1 MAAHLLIAVVLML
14 AAAAATGAV
23 ELMVSPRALTEALDI
38 GQSRIDAL
46 RTRFHQRYRLIVA
59 RPPVDEI
66 QVITPFRRVAL
77 AAESRA
83 RLGDRLFG
91 QREAR
96 ATLAEAPEQID
107 LLIELTFHPQNAFIG
122 VPPYQVRLLSAAA
135 TTSPAEP
142 RDVSYVPRFGPRIDG
157 MPPMTT
163 PAVAGQPLT
172 GGTIVVQLDGRAID
186 ADGLYDVLVWDGT
199 KELARARLDFSALR

>member
-1 MAAHLLIAVVLML
+1 VATHLLIAVVLVL
-14 AAAAATGAV
+14 ATAAATGAV
-23 ELMVSPRALTEALDI
+23 ELIVSPRALTEALDI
-38 GQSRIDAL
+38 GHSRIESL
-46 RTRFHQRYRLIVA
+46 RTRFHQPYRLIVA

-66 QVITPFRRVAL
+66 HVITPFRRVAL

-83 RLGDRLFG
+83 RLGERLFG

-107 LLIELTFHPQNAFIG
+107 LLIELTFHPQNTFIG
-122 VPPYQVRLLSAAA
+122 VPPYQVRLLPVAA
-135 TTSPAEP
+135 TTRPAEP
-142 RDVSYVPRFGPRIDG
+142 RDVSYVPRFGPRIGG

-163 PAVAGQPLT
+163 PPVAGQPLT

-186 ADGLYDVLVWDGT
+186 ADGLYDVLVLDGT
-199 KELARARLDFSALR
+199 KELARARVDLKALR